1 MTERE
6 EDGHRT
12 VKADHDGD
20 VGRLVE
26 SEQLDVLEDLAAP
39 VAGVPLYRRRPHSV
53 GHVAEEGD
61 DQVGDG
67 QVKYQQV
74 DVRFL
79 DRSGAVRS
87 EAQQL
92 GDREG
97 VSGERDQKHDAEY
110 RRLDERHLV
119 KLRREDIIDDDD
131 DRRISRD
138 RLRHPGGGGGGS
150 FRRFHRV
157 YHRISFYSIPESIL
171 RFARRFDYAQKEVY
185 GGFQQCAAFA
195 LAKKDITPYLL
206 CCWFTVRWQQVQRR
220 FRVVLY
226 CGQPICFSGIT
237 LA

>member
-39 VAGVPLYRRRPHSV
+39 VAGVPLYRRRPHGV

-79 DRSGAVRS
+79 DRSGAVRP

-119 KLRREDIIDDDD
+119 KLRREDIIDDG
-131 DRRISRD
+131 RRIGRD
-138 RLRHPGGGGGGS
+138 RFRHPGGGGGGGGS

-157 YHRISFYSIPESIL
+157 YHSRSLVLFYSMESIL
-171 RFARRFDYAQKEVY
+171 RFARRSDYAQKEV
-185 GGFQQCAAFA
+185 
-195 LAKKDITPYLL
+195 
-206 CCWFTVRWQQVQRR
+206 RWIPAMHYNHVL
-220 FRVVLY
+220 FVVLVY
-226 CGQPICFSGIT
+226 HSMANKINADLGLHTVLYTVVSPFVS
-237 LA
+237 LELHVY